1 MKITDV
7 PFALLRFQ
15 YQLARL
21 PLQLIEERVVARMD
35 SEAPARLFYERS
47 LGLLDT
53 TVGNVLGAPEWE
65 QRGEALMERSDQLR
79 RAARLD
85 AAATE
90 NIKQAGSNVKVTR
103 EAAAQEREDARA
115 EKERDVKEARR
126 EAQDRKREAVETAE
140 KRIAAGRKQADEAAA
155 QRKGAVEAAK
165 QEEEADIRAAERSVT
180 AAADARLKDAQKQRG
195 AAVSKRAQADR
206 IEELADAKKEQR
218 QAERSDKS

>member
-7 PFALLRFQ
+7 PFAVLRFQ

-21 PLQLIEERVVARMD
+21 PLQLIEDRVVARMG

-53 TVGNVLGAPEWE
+53 TVGNALGAPELE
-65 QRGEALMERSDQLR
+65 QRGAALIERSDELR

-90 NIKQAGSNVKVTR
+90 NIKQAGANLKATR
-103 EAAAQEREDARA
+103 EKAAQESEDARA
-115 EKERDVKEARR
+115 EKERDVQAAR
-126 EAQDRKREAVETAE
+126 EESQDRKRTAVETAE
-140 KRIAAGRKQADEAAA
+140 RRIAAGRKQADEVGA

-165 QEEEADIRAAERSVT
+165 REEEAEIRAAEETST
-180 AAADARLKDAQKQRG
+180 AVADARVNDAQEKRRE
-195 AAVSKRAQADR
+195 AAKKAAQADR
-206 IEELADAKKEQR
+206 VEELADAEKEQR
-218 QAERSDKS
+218 RS

>member
-7 PFALLRFQ
+7 PFAVLRFQ

-35 SEAPARLFYERS
+35 SEAPARLIYERS

-53 TVGNVLGAPEWE
+53 TVGNALGAPEWE
-65 QRGEALMERSDQLR
+65 RRGAALIERSDQLR

-103 EAAAQEREDARA
+103 EAAAQEREDAHA
-115 EKERDVKEARR
+115 EKERDIREARQD
-126 EAQDRKREAVETAE
+126 AQNRKRAAVESAE
-140 KRIAAGRKQADEAAA
+140 ERIAAGRKQADGAAA
-155 QRKGAVEAAK
+155 QRKRAVEAAK
-165 QEEEADIRAAERSVT
+165 QEEEAEIRAAERSVT
-180 AAADARLKDAQKQRG
+180 AAADVRLKDAQKERG

-206 IEELADAKKEQR
+206 IEELADTEKEQR
-218 QAERSDKS
+218 QAERADEA

>member
-1 MKITDV
+1 MNIMDV
-7 PFALLRFQ
+7 PFAVLRFQ

-35 SEAPARLFYERS
+35 SEAPARLLYERS

-53 TVGNVLGAPEWE
+53 TVGNALGAPEWE
-65 QRGEALMERSDQLR
+65 RRGAALIERSDQLR

-90 NIKQAGSNVKVTR
+90 NIKQANSNVKVTR
-103 EAAAQEREDARA
+103 EKAAQEREDAHA
-115 EKERDVKEARR
+115 EKEREVKQARQD
-126 EAQDRKREAVETAE
+126 AQNRKRAAVESAE
-140 KRIAAGRKQADEAAA
+140 ERIAAGRKQADQAAA

-165 QEEEADIRAAERSVT
+165 QVEESEIRAAERAVT
-180 AAADARLKDAQKQRG
+180 AAADAQLKDAQKKRG

-206 IEELADAKKEQR
+206 IEELADAEKEKR
-218 QAERSDKS
+218 QAERTDEP